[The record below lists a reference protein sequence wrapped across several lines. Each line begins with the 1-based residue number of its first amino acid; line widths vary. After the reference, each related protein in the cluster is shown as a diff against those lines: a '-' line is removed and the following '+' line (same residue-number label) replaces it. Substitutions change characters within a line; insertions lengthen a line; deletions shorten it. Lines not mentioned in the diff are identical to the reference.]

1 MLQLILLTMNIQYLL
16 RRLKVG
22 LHNKWWLFNYRLRD
36 LQIKLQFYWLLYRGS
51 QKLDFSQKSAMFF
64 APHQDDETLGC
75 GGIIALKREQGIPV
89 SVVFVTDGGGSHTDH
104 PQITREEIVQIRRQ
118 EALTALNI
126 LGVESRDIHELN
138 KRDGALYRMTETERQ
153 QTIEEMA
160 QLLRVFQPK
169 EVYVTHNKDR
179 STDHEVT
186 YELVVAAIAAAG
198 VKVDLWQ
205 YAIWLHWKSLLF
217 RDLKLEELAGAH
229 RLNID
234 TVQSK
239 KKQAIE
245 TYRSQY
251 LPIDPESSP
260 LLPPGFL
267 WRFFLAHE
275 VFFKL
280 ES

>member
-1 MLQLILLTMNIQYLL
+1 M
-16 RRLKVG
+16 
-22 LHNKWWLFNYRLRD
+22 
-36 LQIKLQFYWLLYRGS
+36 
-51 QKLDFSQKSAMFF
+51 LDFSQKSALVF

-75 GGIIALKREQGIPV
+75 GGIIALKREQNVPV
-89 SVVFVTDGGGSHTDH
+89 KVVFVTDGGSSHPGH
-104 PQITREEIVQIRRQ
+104 RNITRSEIVQIRKQ

-126 LGVESRDIHELN
+126 LGVESGDVHFLN
-138 KRDGALYRMTETERQ
+138 KYDGRLHRMTEAERQ

-179 STDHEVT
+179 SRDHEVT

-205 YAIWLHWKSLLF
+205 YAIWLLWNSLLF

-229 RLNID
+229 RLTIQ

-251 LPIDPESSP
+251 LPIDAESSA

-267 WRFFLAHE
+267 WRFFLPHE
-275 VFFKL
+275 VFFKS